1 MMSKLSVRSDMTSIK
16 ALHPD
21 VRAKIAAGEV
31 IARPVSVVKELI
43 ENALDAGARRID
55 LDIRDGG
62 KQLIAVNDDG
72 SGMAADDVLQAVER
86 YATSKIVTIEDISN
100 IRTYG
105 FRGEALASIAQ
116 VSHLELETSDG
127 TGGTRLEISGGE
139 ITGVHEF
146 HRPRGTR
153 IRVTDL
159 FYNLPAR
166 KKFLKSGQWER
177 RLIVSLVKS
186 YAWIHPSVAFHV
198 REGERQVL
206 AMAGMSRGIDRVR
219 AHEPRHLVGSLVS
232 IDEEV
237 SDMRFVGFFS
247 RPDLQDMHHFNHLYV
262 NGRPVKYPRLYR
274 AVLDAYE
281 HPKQAPVFLLDIQV
295 DPAKVDV
302 NIHPTKNEV
311 KLQDERYVV
320 DVIRQMVRKYVFQRY
335 EPTGQGT
342 EEHVSGAAVSPRE
355 HQFVQ
360 DGFMPYESSSRKEP
374 SAIRDGQEFWQ
385 THDMYILAQTKSGLI
400 IVDQHVAHE
409 RIIYESIMKGR
420 SSSQRLLFPITL
432 ELTPEEHRVF
442 KRTKRLL
449 KEFGIDFKE
458 FSARTVVIDSV
469 PSDAAIGRD
478 DLEGLFRELD
488 ALGNLIQEKSEIAK
502 VVACRSSIKA
512 GQKLSVVEMQ
522 SLIDRLFACDNPY
535 TCPHGRPI
543 IIKLTLDE
551 LAAKFGRV

>member
-1 MMSKLSVRSDMTSIK
+1 MSSIK

-43 ENALDAGARRID
+43 ENSLDAGARRIE
-55 LDIRDGG
+55 LDIREGG

-72 SGMAADDVLQAVER
+72 SGMAADDVLHAVER
-86 YATSKIVTIEDISN
+86 YATSKIATIEDIGT
-100 IRTYG
+100 IMTYG

-116 VSHLELETSDG
+116 VSRLELETSDG
-127 TGGTRLEISGGE
+127 TGGTRLEMSGGE
-139 ITGVHEF
+139 VMGVHEF

-153 IRVTDL
+153 VRITDL

-186 YAWIHPSVAFHV
+186 YAWIHHSVAFHV
-198 REGERQVL
+198 RDGERRIL
-206 AMAGMSRGIDRVR
+206 DMAGMSSSIDRVK
-219 AHEPRHLVGSLVS
+219 AQFPRHLVESLVS

-237 SDMRFVGFFS
+237 SAVRFFGFFS
-247 RPDLQDMHHFNHLYV
+247 RPDFQDTHHINHLYI
-262 NGRPVKYPRLYR
+262 NARPVKYPRLYR
-274 AVLDAYE
+274 AILDAYE
-281 HPKQAPVFLLDIQV
+281 NPKNAPAFLLHILV
-295 DPAKVDV
+295 DPASVDV

-320 DVIRQMVRKYVFQRY
+320 DVLRQMIRKYVFQRH
-335 EPTGQGT
+335 ERTGQGT
-342 EEHVSGAAVSPRE
+342 DEYVTGTAVRTGE
-355 HQFVQ
+355 QQFVQ
-360 DGFMPYESSSRKEP
+360 DGFIPYEPASQRAP

-420 SSSQRLLFPITL
+420 GSSQRLLFPITL

-442 KRTKRLL
+442 KKTRRLL

-458 FSARTVVIDSV
+458 FSSRTVVIDSV
-469 PSDAAIGRD
+469 PSDATIGRE

-512 GQKLSVVEMQ
+512 GQKLSVIEMQ

-543 IIKLTLDE
+543 IIRFTLDE